1 MLQGL
6 VPQLATATPAPWQSG
21 GFSWWQAA
29 GALLVVFALLLLVLR
44 LLARW
49 QAGGG
54 LPALRLLKVVPLGR
68 GRELQILRLRDR
80 VHYVYRQDNGLV
92 LLETESYAA
101 YRSSAPLRETEAAG
115 PLAVLRERIAALV
128 HAGPDRA
135 DAAALGEK
143 PPLS

>member
-1 MLQGL
+1 MLPRL
-6 VPQLATATPAPWQSG
+6 APLATATSAPWQSG
-21 GFSWWQAA
+21 GFSWWQAV

-49 QAGGG
+49 QSGSG
-54 LPALRLLKVVPLGR
+54 LQALRLLKIVPLGR

-80 VHYVYRQDNGLV
+80 VHYVYRQDGGLV

-101 YRSSAPLRETEAAG
+101 YRSSAPSQETEATG
-115 PLAVLRERIAALV
+115 PLAALRERIAALV
-128 HAGPDRA
+128 HAEPDHA
-135 DAAALGEK
+135 DTAALGEE